1 MAEAVFSIPI
11 TGTIDVRGETLTIK
25 VNESVLTVKIEGK
38 RVDGLKRLRMETGQT
53 LFDLVLEA
61 ARRMVAD
68 FNESEFTAADLYH
81 LAVEKHPDLD
91 LKSNS
96 WSAHVVSSAPN
107 HPSYHHYTA
116 RRRFFRYLGN
126 GKYSLDRSLV
136 PESADKSKQLGA

>member
-11 TGTIDVRGETLTIK
+11 TGTIDIRGETLVIK
-25 VNESVLTVKIEGK
+25 VNESTLTVKIDSD
-38 RVDGLKRLRMETGQT
+38 RVDGLKRLKLETGRT

-61 ARRMVAD
+61 GRTMVEE
-68 FNESEFTAADLYH
+68 FKEGEFTAASLYH
-81 LAVEKHPDLD
+81 LAVNKHPDLN

-96 WSAHVVSSAPN
+96 WGAHMVSSAPN

-126 GKYSLDRSLV
+126 GKYSLDPSLV
-136 PESADKSKQLGA
+136 RESAGKPL

>member
-11 TGTIDVRGETLTIK
+11 TGTIDVRGDTLTIK
-25 VNESVLTVKIEGK
+25 VNESVLTIKIEGK
-38 RVDGLKRLRMETGQT
+38 RVDGLKRLRLETGRT
-53 LFDLVLEA
+53 LFDLVLES
-61 ARRMVAD
+61 ARTAVD
-68 FNESEFTAADLYH
+68 DYKENEFTAAELYH

-107 HPSYHHYTA
+107 HPSYDHYTA
-116 RRRFFRYLGN
+116 RRRYFRYLGN

-136 PESADKSKQLGA
+136 PESADKSK